1 MVYRIDEEARRS
13 SESKIMKNFTWN
25 LRNGN
30 WRGPELLEEM
40 GSYELIGKV
49 EKCEPIKIIGCKSV
63 GLIPKESRAVKE
75 NRAIYI

>member
-1 MVYRIDEEARRS
+1 
-13 SESKIMKNFTWN
+13 
-25 LRNGN
+25 
-30 WRGPELLEEM
+30 M